1 MLLEAVNRFGLALS
15 MPDKNRL
22 QNRSWRNPQKTHMK
36 KLITVI
42 GSVLCIGVIN
52 IQAQS
57 TSISNAIPTI
67 SFLDQAA
74 TWGTSFNTNADHNWT
89 NNSTIQFD
97 TGMATT
103 TGVGISDR
111 LYVQYNIG
119 NFGLGVIGQFEG
131 IGSTFGAIGGTFEY
145 NLIQKYDFKLGVE
158 ASAIYNINDKA
169 FETDPGFYAYKKM
182 TLNTYAVMKYL
193 VPVESKGK
201 FQAQGLIYIGVGTTF

>member
-1 MLLEAVNRFGLALS
+1 
-15 MPDKNRL
+15 
-22 QNRSWRNPQKTHMK
+22 MK
-36 KLITVI
+36 KLIVVI
-42 GSVLCIGVIN
+42 GLALFAGVIN

-97 TGMATT
+97 AGVATT
-103 TGVGISDR
+103 TGVGLSDR

-119 NFGLGVIGQFEG
+119 RFGIGAMGQFEG
-131 IGSTFGAIGGTFEY
+131 IGSTFGAIEGTFEY
-145 NLIQKYDFKLGVE
+145 SLIQNYDFKLGAE
-158 ASAIYNINDKA
+158 IGAGYNINDKA

-193 VPVESKGK
+193 VPVETKGK
-201 FQAQGLIYIGVGTTF
+201 FQAAGLIYIGVGTTF